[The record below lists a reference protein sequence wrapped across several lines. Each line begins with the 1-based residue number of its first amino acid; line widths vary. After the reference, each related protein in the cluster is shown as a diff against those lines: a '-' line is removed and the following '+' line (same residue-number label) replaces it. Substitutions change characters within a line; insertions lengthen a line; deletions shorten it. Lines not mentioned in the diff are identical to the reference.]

1 MEFEWND
8 EQKEL
13 YDQAV
18 NFAQKRLNKDLIEA
32 DRNSHFSRERWKELA
47 NLGVMG
53 LPIPEEYGGANLD
66 TVTVARVLEGI
77 GYGCKDLGFFLSLG
91 AHLWAVQA
99 PIMFFGSEEQKQ
111 RILPKLI
118 SGEWVGAH
126 AISEPGAGSDAMS
139 MTTHAETDG
148 DGYVINGRKTF
159 VTNAPVCDFIVTF
172 AILNNRRGFAAVTCF
187 IFEKDT
193 PGVSIEPHTDKM
205 GTRTSPMADIVFDNV
220 RVPKSCRL
228 GNEYQGYKIF
238 SKAMHW
244 ERALILAPFLG
255 AMQRQIEDCV
265 QYANERVQ
273 FGKRISNYQ
282 AISGKIVDMQVRLE
296 AARMLTYK
304 AAYILD
310 HGEATMASSIAKL
323 YTSEAAVQTFMD
335 AVQIF
340 GGYGFSTEFEI
351 ERHLRDAI
359 GAKIYSGTTEM
370 QKVLISTQL
379 GLKIN

>member
-1 MEFEWND
+1 MEFEWNE

-13 YDQAV
+13 YEQAV
-18 NFAQKRLNKDLIEA
+18 SFAQKKMNKELIEA
-32 DRNSHFSRERWKELA
+32 DKTGHFSRERWRDLA

-53 LPIPEEYGGANLD
+53 LNIPEEYGGSGLD
-66 TVTVARVLEGI
+66 AVTVAHVLEGL

-91 AHLWAVQA
+91 AHMWAVQM
-99 PIMFFGSEEQKQ
+99 PVLLFGSEAMKNAF
-111 RILPKLI
+111 LPKLV

-126 AISEPGAGSDAMS
+126 AISEPEAGSDAMS

-148 DGYVINGRKTF
+148 DSYLINGRKTF

-172 AILNNRRGFAAVTCF
+172 ATLNNRRGFAAVTAF
-187 IFEKDT
+187 ALEKDT

-205 GTRTSPMADIVFDNV
+205 GTRTSPMSDIIFDNV
-220 RVPKSCRL
+220 RVPIANRI

-238 SKAMHW
+238 SKVMHW

-255 AMQRQIEDCV
+255 AMQRQIEECV
-265 QYANERVQ
+265 KYANERVQ
-273 FGKRISNYQ
+273 FGKRLSNYQ
-282 AISGKIVDMQVRLE
+282 AITGKIVDMQVRLE
-296 AARMLTYK
+296 AARMLIYK
-304 AAYILD
+304 SAYILN
-310 HGEATMASSIAKL
+310 HGDATMASSVAKL
-323 YTSEAAVQTFMD
+323 YTSDAAVQTFMD
-335 AVQIF
+335 ALQIF

-351 ERHLRDAI
+351 ERQLRDAL
-359 GAKIYSGTTEM
+359 GAKIYSGTSEM